1 MMRNFEEAVVN
12 RRTNYAIDKKVIVS
26 PEDIIKTV
34 ENLTQNVPSAFN
46 SQSARVVVLFGKHHD
61 KVWDIVKETLRKIVP
76 PANFQPVEEKINGF
90 ANGYGTI
97 LYFDDTSI
105 TNDFAEKFAAYSEN
119 FPVWAN
125 QSNGML
131 QFAIWTALADM
142 GLGVNLQHYNPVIDE
157 EIKATF
163 AISQNWKLIAQM
175 PFGNPLEEAKEI
187 QKVDINERV
196 KIFR

>member
-1 MMRNFEEAVVN
+1 MRNFEEAVIN
-12 RRTNYAIDKKVIVS
+12 RRTNYSIDKKVIVL
-26 PEDIIKTV
+26 PEEIIKVV
-34 ENLTQNVPSAFN
+34 ENLTRNVPSAFN
-46 SQSARVVVLFGKHHD
+46 SQSARVVVLFGQHHD
-61 KVWDIVKETLRKIVP
+61 KVWNIVMETLRKIVP
-76 PANFQPVEEKINGF
+76 PANFQPVKEKINGF
-90 ANGYGTI
+90 ANGYGTL

-105 TNDFAEKFAAYSEN
+105 TDDFAEKFAVYSEN

-131 QFAIWTALADM
+131 QFAVWTALADM

-163 AISQNWKLIAQM
+163 AIPQNWKLIAQM

-187 QKVDINERV
+187 QKVDIKERV